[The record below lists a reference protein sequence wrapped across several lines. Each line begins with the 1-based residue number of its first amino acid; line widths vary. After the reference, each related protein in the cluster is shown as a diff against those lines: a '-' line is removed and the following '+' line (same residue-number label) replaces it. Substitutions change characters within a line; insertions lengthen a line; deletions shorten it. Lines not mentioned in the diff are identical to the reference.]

1 MSSIWTL
8 LGIRF
13 FPKYVCVSMF
23 CTYDLYMSRV
33 NPVVSPAATEK
44 EANRET
50 LTSGLEEKWV
60 GRVMLYLERS
70 QMEGV

>member
-1 MSSIWTL
+1 
-8 LGIRF
+8 
-13 FPKYVCVSMF
+13 MF